1 MSHEKSNDG
10 SERSSVGLVLVVD
23 DDPQLRRLV
32 ARSLERSGYQVES
45 YPTGEDCLAALSH
58 VLPDAVCLD
67 LDMPGLGGLETLKRI
82 RARHRLLPV
91 IILTGDSAV
100 DSVVAAML
108 EGAYDYVVKPID
120 FTALT
125 TRIRNAVDRGR
136 MSVRLLELEREAKD
150 RGYPGIVAR
159 SEGMRK
165 IFGRMDRVAASDATV
180 LIQGESGTG
189 KELVARAIHLESGRA
204 NGPFVAL
211 NCAAIAET
219 LQESELF
226 GHEKGAFTGATEQ
239 RKGRFEQADQ
249 GTLFLDEIG
258 ELSLTLQAK
267 LLRVIQERSFH
278 RIGGMDEVASDFR
291 LVAATHRGL
300 RGLVEAGTFRDDLY
314 FRVAVLEL
322 EVPPLRDRDGDI
334 PLLCEYFL
342 AQLNERSGT
351 ELSFTPEALE
361 ALGSFAWPGNVR
373 ELANVIEQAG
383 VFCDHEVI
391 TLDDLPE
398 EITTHNSRVALRRRE
413 SSPASI
419 RRGNPAGSGSGSG
432 VNGHIDDF
440 KLENIEKAVII
451 QAIEA
456 AKGNVPSAS
465 RLLGISRPTLYRKL
479 KKYGIR

>member
-1 MSHEKSNDG
+1 MRHEKSNDG
-10 SERSSVGLVLVVD
+10 GERSSEGLVLVGD

-32 ARSLERSGYQVES
+32 ARSLERSGYQVKS

-136 MSVRLLELEREAKD
+136 MSVRLLELEREARD
-150 RGYPGIVAR
+150 HGYAGIIAR
-159 SEGMRK
+159 SEVMRK
-165 IFGRMDRVAASDATV
+165 LFGRMDRVAARDATV

-189 KELVARAIHLESGRA
+189 KELVARGIHLESGRA
-204 NGPFVAL
+204 SGPFVAL
-211 NCAAIAET
+211 NCAAITET

-226 GHEKGAFTGATEQ
+226 GHEKGSFTDATEQ

-258 ELSLTLQAK
+258 ELSLSLQAK

-278 RIGGMDEVASDFR
+278 RIGGAGEVSSDFR
-291 LVAATHRGL
+291 LVAATHRDL
-300 RGLVEAGTFRDDLY
+300 RGLVDAGRFRHDLY

-322 EVPPLRDRDGDI
+322 EVPPLREREGDVV
-334 PLLCEYFL
+334 LLCEYFL
-342 AQLNERSGT
+342 AQLNEKCGT
-351 ELSFTPEALE
+351 ELSFASE
-361 ALGSFAWPGNVR
+361 ALGVLESFEWPGNVR
-373 ELANVIEQAG
+373 QLANVIEQAA
-383 VFCDHEVI
+383 VFCDDDVI
-391 TLDDLPE
+391 TLDDLPD
-398 EITTHNSRVALRRRE
+398 EITRTGLQVGLRPAEPSRA
-413 SSPASI
+413 ADK
-419 RRGNPAGSGSGSG
+419 SGSPPGSTEI
-432 VNGHIDDF
+432 VNGRAGGF
-440 KLENIEKAVII
+440 KLESLEKTMIL
-451 QAIEA
+451 QALEA